1 MYLLKVFGISLVLT
15 LALELPLAYLMGLR
29 GRKYVLLA
37 VLVNILTN
45 PAAVL
50 LHHLGI
56 PQIPVELAVVAVE
69 AGVYDSFSKAEG
81 WEIPHPVR
89 LAVVCNL
96 VSWLT
101 GVLIQMMGG

>member
-1 MYLLKVFGISLVLT
+1 MYLLKMFGISLVLT
-15 LALELPLAYLMGLR
+15 MVLELPLAWLLGLR
-29 GRKYVLLA
+29 GGKCLMLA

-50 LHHLGI
+50 LHHLGV

-69 AGVYDSFSKAEG
+69 AGVYLSFSKAEG